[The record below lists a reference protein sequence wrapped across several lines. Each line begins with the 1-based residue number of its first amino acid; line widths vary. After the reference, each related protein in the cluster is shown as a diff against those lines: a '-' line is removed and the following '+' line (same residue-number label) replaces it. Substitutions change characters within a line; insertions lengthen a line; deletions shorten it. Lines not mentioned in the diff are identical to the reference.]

1 MSDLHWWV
9 GAVTVYANA
18 AAAGIG
24 LVAWLLWRN
33 PKLFWLTLRAG
44 QALVI
49 VSAVIGSVLLLQ
61 GYDLP
66 RLHLVYALTPVAVSF
81 LAEQLRIV
89 TTPTFLEQRG
99 LESGKDVAKLP
110 KVEQEALVSAI
121 LRRELAIMAT
131 SAFVVATLVA
141 RAQLWL

>member
-1 MSDLHWWV
+1 MNDVHFWI
-9 GAVTVYANA
+9 GAVTVAANA
-18 AAAGIG
+18 LAAAVG

-33 PKLFWLTLRAG
+33 PKLFWVLLRAG
-44 QALVI
+44 QVLV
-49 VSAVIGSVLLLQ
+49 VLSCVVGSVLLLE
-61 GYDLP
+61 GRDLP
-66 RLHLVYALTPVAVSF
+66 RLHLVYALTPIAVSF

-110 KVEQEALVSAI
+110 ALEQQALVTAI
-121 LRRELAIMAT
+121 LRRELAVMAT
-131 SAFVVATLVA
+131 SAGVVATLVA